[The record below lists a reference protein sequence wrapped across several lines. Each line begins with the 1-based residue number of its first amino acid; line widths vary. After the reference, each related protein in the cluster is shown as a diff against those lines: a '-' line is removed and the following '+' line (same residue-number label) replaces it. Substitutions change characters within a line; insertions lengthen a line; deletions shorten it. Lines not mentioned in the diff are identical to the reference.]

1 MINKFQLIQSKP
13 SHNNKKQENKET
25 SLMKENLR
33 KQNGII
39 TRANETETK
48 WGIGRATVLHLSTCA
63 STYTKQ
69 K

>member
-48 WGIGRATVLHLSTCA
+48 WEMGDWQSHRAPFINLC
-63 STYTKQ
+63 
-69 K
+69 